1 MHKPKIGL
9 ALGGGAARGWSHIG
23 VIEALTQAGIKP
35 DIVCGTSMGALVGGV
50 YASGR
55 LAALHDWALKADRRI
70 VTSLVDVAFMAGGLI
85 DGVRIVEWLGK
96 LEIAKAIEDL
106 KIPYGAVA
114 TDVTTGREM
123 WLRSGALDRA
133 IRASIAMPGIFSPIQ
148 IDDVWMVDGGLV
160 NPVPVSLCRAMGADF
175 VIAVN
180 VNEDLLGRRLV
191 PEPSPEVDLPK
202 PANLMEL
209 LKAAPAAGR
218 RPGQFPPVRQPRH
231 ARLFRRAGQCAQHH
245 AGPHHPVAPGG
256 RAAACTDPAARG
268 GYRPARLPSRRR
280 GHSGRPGRHR
290 TSPARHRGAVERHA
304 AAIGSVG
311 KARSGVSARGRLAHA
326 T

>member
-23 VIEALTQAGIKP
+23 VIETLTQAGITP

-50 YASGR
+50 YASGK

-85 DGVRIVEWLGK
+85 DGVRIVDWLGK
-96 LEIAKAIEDL
+96 LGIERTIQDL
-106 KIPYGAVA
+106 KMPYGAVA
-114 TDVTTGREM
+114 TDITTGREM
-123 WLRSGALDRA
+123 WLRSGSLDQA

-191 PEPSPEVDLPK
+191 PEPPPEIDMPK

-209 LKAAPAAGR
+209 LKAAPAAWAA
-218 RPGQFPPVRQPRH
+218 PLASF
-231 ARLFRRAGQCAQHH
+231 RLFGNPATPGYFDVLANALNIMQDHITRSRLAGEPPHALILPRVMDIGLLDFHRAAE
-245 AGPHHPVAPGG
+245 AIAEG
-256 RAAACTDPAARG
+256 RAAAERALPSIQ
-268 GYRPARLPSRRR
+268 ARL
-280 GHSGRPGRHR
+280 SGSH
-290 TSPARHRGAVERHA
+290 TQ
-304 AAIGSVG
+304 
-311 KARSGVSARGRLAHA
+311 
-326 T
+326 

>member
-23 VIEALTQAGIKP
+23 VIDALTEAGINP

-55 LAALHDWALKADRRI
+55 LAALRDWALAADRRI

-106 KIPYGAVA
+106 DMPYGAVA
-114 TDVTTGREM
+114 TDISTGREM
-123 WLRSGALDRA
+123 WLRSGALGRA

-191 PEPSPEVDLPK
+191 PEPPAAQPEANAPR
-202 PANLMEL
+202 PANVMEL
-209 LKAAPAAGR
+209 LKAAPAAWAA
-218 RPGQFPPVRQPRH
+218 PLASF
-231 ARLFRRAGQCAQHH
+231 RLFGNPATPGYFDVLANSLNIMQDHITRSRLAGEPPHALILPRVVNIGLLDFHRAAE
-245 AGPHHPVAPGG
+245 AIAEG
-256 RAAACTDPAARG
+256 RAAAERALPAIE
-268 GYRPARLPSRRR
+268 ARL
-280 GHSGRPGRHR
+280 SGILPQ
-290 TSPARHRGAVERHA
+290 
-304 AAIGSVG
+304 
-311 KARSGVSARGRLAHA
+311 
-326 T
+326 

>member
-9 ALGGGAARGWSHIG
+9 ALGGGAARGWAHIG
-23 VIEALTQAGIKP
+23 VIDTLTEAGIRP

-55 LAALHDWALKADRRI
+55 LDTLRDWALRADRRV

-96 LEIAKAIEDL
+96 LDIARTIEDL
-106 KIPYGAVA
+106 QLPYGAVA
-114 TDVTTGREM
+114 TDITTGREM

-133 IRASIAMPGIFSPIQ
+133 IRASIAMPGIFSPVQ

-160 NPVPVSLCRAMGADF
+160 NPVPVSLARAMGADF

-191 PEPSPEVDLPK
+191 PEPPPPLEETNPAK
-202 PANLMEL
+202 PANFMEL
-209 LKAAPAAGR
+209 LKATPAAWAA
-218 RPGQFPPVRQPRH
+218 PLANF
-231 ARLFRRAGQCAQHH
+231 RLFGSPATPGYFDVLANSLNIMQDHITRSRLAGEPPHALILPRVMEVGLLDFHRAAE
-245 AGPHHPVAPGG
+245 AIAEG
-256 RAAACTDPAARG
+256 RAATERALPAIQ
-268 GYRPARLPSRRR
+268 ARL
-280 GHSGRPGRHR
+280 G
-290 TSPARHRGAVERHA
+290 GANPR
-304 AAIGSVG
+304 
-311 KARSGVSARGRLAHA
+311 
-326 T
+326 

>member
-23 VIEALTQAGIKP
+23 VIEALTEAGIKP

-55 LAALHDWALKADRRI
+55 LAALHDWAMKADRRI

-96 LEIAKAIEDL
+96 LEIAKTIEDL
-106 KIPYGAVA
+106 DIPYGAVA

-191 PEPSPEVDLPK
+191 PEPPPEVDVPK

-209 LKAAPAAGR
+209 LKAAPSAWAA
-218 RPGQFPPVRQPRH
+218 PLASF
-231 ARLFRRAGQCAQHH
+231 RLFGSPATPGYFDVLANALNIMQDHITRSRLAGEPPHALILPRVMDIGLLDFHRAAE
-245 AGPHHPVAPGG
+245 AIAEG
-256 RAAACTDPAARG
+256 RAATERALPAIE
-268 GYRPARLPSRRR
+268 ARL
-280 GHSGRPGRHR
+280 SGTRP
-290 TSPARHRGAVERHA
+290 
-304 AAIGSVG
+304 
-311 KARSGVSARGRLAHA
+311 L
-326 T
+326 

>member
-23 VIEALTQAGIKP
+23 VIDALTEAGINP

-55 LAALHDWALKADRRI
+55 LAALRDWALAADRRI

-106 KIPYGAVA
+106 DMPYGAVA
-114 TDVTTGREM
+114 TDVSTGREM

-191 PEPSPEVDLPK
+191 PEPPAAQPEANAPR
-202 PANLMEL
+202 PANVMEL
-209 LKAAPAAGR
+209 LKAAPAAWAA
-218 RPGQFPPVRQPRH
+218 PLASF
-231 ARLFRRAGQCAQHH
+231 RLFGNPATPGYFDVLANSLNIMQDHITRSRLAGEPPHALILPRVVNIGLLDFHRAAE
-245 AGPHHPVAPGG
+245 AIAEG
-256 RAAACTDPAARG
+256 RAAAERALPAIE
-268 GYRPARLPSRRR
+268 ARL
-280 GHSGRPGRHR
+280 SGILPQ
-290 TSPARHRGAVERHA
+290 
-304 AAIGSVG
+304 
-311 KARSGVSARGRLAHA
+311 
-326 T
+326 